1 MILFYVDW
9 DYSEEYIQANANTLI
24 KVIQWVNAQKDNQEN
39 IATNVILGQSMGG
52 VIARYALRK
61 MEDAG
66 MEHQVSLYISHD
78 SPHLGANVPL
88 GALYACMA

>member
-1 MILFYVDW
+1 
-9 DYSEEYIQANANTLI
+9 
-24 KVIQWVNAQKDNQEN
+24 
-39 IATNVILGQSMGG
+39 MGG

-88 GALYACMA
+88 GALYALYG